1 MSKIH
6 KITYVEGGY
15 FNVKYN
21 IGAVVQDIT
30 GIKMTVP
37 TDVAIRECI
46 LFMRKIKID
55 KLTKEFDDNQ
65 FRDNV
70 VYEMKQSID
79 HGWGTMSSSPRASC

>member
-1 MSKIH
+1 MPNIA
-6 KITYVEGGY
+6 KITYIENGY

-21 IGAVVQDIT
+21 IGEVVQDIT

-65 FRDNV
+65 FRDSV
-70 VYEMKQSID
+70 VYKTKRTSDYNWSNGI
-79 HGWGTMSSSPRASC
+79 SSRSPC